1 LNLSLRLVFPGFSC
15 NNKNSKTATHQSRLN
30 KKTNF
35 RIVKSSKIVKSIFFT
50 FHASRQNCVLFRA
63 KNGFSRQK
71 WLFAPKKFFLR
82 QKDFYLLQKYYRLL
96 QPTPLHFISTFF
108 FFLFFAKVSS
118 FCPILV
124 FQQSKTFHFFTS
136 PSVPIAA
143 GRKGTPG
150 NRTGRTGIRKKDSSD
165 WQTIRM
171 SSCLR
176 RAWPEG
182 RKPVAD
188 PAPPPP
194 RLPTPLRRSTGSYL
208 VTKLAGPFRA
218 EGRR

>member
-1 LNLSLRLVFPGFSC
+1 MLP
-15 NNKNSKTATHQSRLN
+15 A
-30 KKTNF
+30 
-35 RIVKSSKIVKSIFFT
+35 KIAFF
-50 FHASRQNCVLFRA
+50 FAPKMA
-63 KNGFSRQK
+63 FSRQK
-71 WLFAPKKFFLR
+71 WLFAPKMAFSR
-82 QKDFYLLQKYYRLL
+82 QKSFFCDKKIFFITKILQTASADATSLY
-96 QPTPLHFISTFF
+96 FNIFFSF
-108 FFLFFAKVSS
+108 FFLQKFHCFS
-118 FCPILV
+118 PILI

-136 PSVPIAA
+136 PSVQIAA
-143 GRKGTPG
+143 GKKGTPG
-150 NRTGRTGIRKKDSSD
+150 NRTGQTGIRKTDSSD

-188 PAPPPP
+188 PARPPP
-194 RLPTPLRRSTGSYL
+194 RLPTPPQRSTGSYL